1 MVEVGSELVK
11 SGSSQD
17 PPQGQV
23 TRRSSHRLDEEVLVD
38 AQPPMGFTRALIIT
52 TACTLA
58 MVMSGASISIALP
71 DIGVD
76 LGISQSE
83 LQWLIS
89 SYALTSG
96 CFLLLFGR
104 LADLFGRKKVFL
116 AGTVWSL
123 AWSLGSG
130 FAPNSIALNV
140 MRALHGMGSAAT
152 VPSAVSRD
160 GGKVYTLTSLMPFSQ
175 KIGILAHEFPPSRS
189 RSITFATF
197 SAGAPLGGA
206 IGFVIGGVMTEYTSV
221 AWRGVF
227 YVSAGVAGLTML
239 AAALAIHKDEP
250 STEKDRRVDWVGA
263 VLSTTALVLLTFSL
277 AQSSSVKDG
286 WRTPYIP
293 AVLVVSVL
301 LLVCFVSW
309 EYYLETR
316 TTHPPL
322 MRLGLWTRA
331 NGRFAAVQLIV
342 FFDWA
347 CFTTWLFFVTVGT
360 TVRVLPM
367 AVSGLLCNLVV
378 ALVVGRISGTALI
391 AFGCFFTA
399 LASLLFALIVP
410 SASYWA
416 FGFPAAAVVVFGAD
430 FMFATGSLFVAKIAL
445 PHEQSLAG
453 GIFNTVNQLG
463 TAFGLAIAS
472 VVSDTVHRRALRE
485 SGDELGSLLR
495 GYRAAFWTCF
505 GFGTVVGQ
513 EGPSIACKFQLP
525 AQGWMSIDEGRNT
538 QPCPSSE
545 HERRSTSPRLITW
558 MQAMTRFKTILL
570 ILFSAPLL
578 CSAAPSPKNTHS
590 ASRSGHHARLYTRFG
605 SQGVNLWNLHS
616 QLIGNKVQAGGDRES
631 QQFLLSDASGGKDKL
646 LKAQYFK
653 QPLDHFDKSVNGTF
667 GQRYWVNK
675 EYYEPGGPVFV
686 LDGGETSGEDRLPF
700 LQTGILAI
708 LANATKGLGIVLE
721 HRYYGESI
729 PVADFSTD
737 SMRWLTNAQA
747 LQDSANFIANVKIE
761 GLDYNVTAPG
771 TKWIYYG
778 GSYAGARAA
787 HMRVLYPHLVH
798 GAIASSAVT
807 HAAIDYWEYADA
819 VRRTADPVCIGHLT
833 TAIQAIDDLLST
845 RVLAKSLKSWF
856 ELGELES
863 DQDFVS
869 VLMSPIG
876 YVQGQNWDSAVGSD
890 EWSRFCAA
898 LGSGG
903 ADSTLGWVRVPAV
916 VSNFAKWVRE
926 ASPTT
931 TRYRVYR
938 MLNSIGVEQEI
949 VSRCRHSQTVEEC
962 FGTRDDS
969 KFRLTDLGQEWR
981 AWTWQGA
988 PPNQAYPTIVSRR
1001 LTLDYTSAICR
1012 QAFPPGEHISVPD
1025 WPNVTAVNALGDYG
1039 LSADRLAFID
1049 GDEDPWLPA
1058 TPHSPHAPERAD
1070 TVLRPFKL
1078 IRTGVHHHDENGVEP
1093 HSEEPAHIQAIHRQE
1108 IEFVKAWLKGTTD

>member
-1 MVEVGSELVK
+1 MANVDNESTK
-11 SGSSQD
+11 SGSTQE
-17 PPQGQV
+17 PV
-23 TRRSSHRLDEEVLVD
+23 TRQSSRTLDEEVPVD
-38 AQPPMGFTRALIIT
+38 APPPMGFARALIIT
-52 TACTLA
+52 LACTLA
-58 MVMSGASISIALP
+58 MVNNVMSGASISIALP
-71 DIGVD
+71 DIGAD
-76 LGISQSE
+76 LGISQAE

-116 AGTVWSL
+116 AGTLWSL

-152 VPSAVSRD
+152 VPSA
-160 GGKVYTLTSLMPFSQ
+160 
-175 KIGILAHEFPPSRS
+175 IGILAHEFPPSRA
-189 RSITFATF
+189 RSIAFATF

-227 YVSAGVAGLTML
+227 YVSAGISGVTML
-239 AAALAIHKDEP
+239 AAALAIHKDKP

-263 VLSTTALVLLTFSL
+263 AISTTALVLLTFSL
-277 AQSSSVKDG
+277 AQSSSAKNG
-286 WRTPYIP
+286 WKTPYIP
-293 AVLVVSVL
+293 VILVISVL
-301 LLVCFVSW
+301 LLGCFIAW
-309 EYYLETR
+309 EHYLETR

-331 NGRFAAVQLIV
+331 KGRFATMQLIV
-342 FFDWA
+342 FFGWA
-347 CFTTWLFFVTVGT
+347 CFTTWIFFVTLYYQEYRGISPVGT

-367 AVSGLLCNLVV
+367 TVSGLLCNLVV

-399 LASLLFALIVP
+399 LASLLFAVIIP

-416 FGFPAAAVVVFGAD
+416 FGFPAATVVVFGAD
-430 FMFATGSLFVAKIAL
+430 FLAISMFATGSIFVAKIAL

-472 VVSDTVHRRALRE
+472 VVSDSVHRKTLRE

-505 GFGTVVGQ
+505 GFGAVDGT
-513 EGPSIACKFQLP
+513 
-525 AQGWMSIDEGRNT
+525 AQSDEDLEN
-538 QPCPSSE
+538 QQFIFSS
-545 HERRSTSPRLITW
+545 S
-558 MQAMTRFKTILL
+558 
-570 ILFSAPLL
+570 
-578 CSAAPSPKNTHS
+578 
-590 ASRSGHHARLYTRFG
+590 
-605 SQGVNLWNLHS
+605 
-616 QLIGNKVQAGGDRES
+616 GNK
-631 QQFLLSDASGGKDKL
+631 FP
-646 LKAQYFK
+646 KAHYFE
-653 QPLDHFDKSVNGTF
+653 QPLDHFDKSVNRTF
-667 GQRYWVNK
+667 GQ
-675 EYYEPGGPVFV
+675 
-686 LDGGETSGEDRLPF
+686 RLPF

-721 HRYYGESI
+721 HRYYGKSI
-729 PVADFSTD
+729 PVGDFSTD

-747 LQDSANFIANVKIE
+747 LQDSANFIANVRIDD
-761 GLDYNVTAPG
+761 LDHNVTAPH

-787 HMRVLYPHLVH
+787 HMRVLYPHLVY

-833 TAIQAIDDLLST
+833 TAIQVIDDVLST
-845 RVLAKSLKSWF
+845 RVLSRSLKSWF
-856 ELGELES
+856 GLGALES

-869 VLMSPIG
+869 VLMTPVG
-876 YVQGQNWDSAVGSD
+876 YVQDQNWDSAIGSD
-890 EWSRFCAA
+890 EWSRFCAV
-898 LGSGG
+898 LGGG
-903 ADSTLGWVRVPAV
+903 GDDSTLGR
-916 VSNFAKWVRE
+916 
-926 ASPTT
+926 
-931 TRYRVYR
+931 
-938 MLNSIGVEQEI
+938 
-949 VSRCRHSQTVEEC
+949 C

-969 KFRLTDLGQEWR
+969 KFQLTDLDQEWR
-981 AWTWQGA
+981 AWTWQVCTEWGYFVGA
-988 PPNQAYPTIVSRR
+988 PPNKAHPTIVSRR
-1001 LTLDYTSAICR
+1001 LTLEYTSAICK
-1012 QAFPPGEHISVPD
+1012 QAFPPGTHIVVPE
-1025 WPNVTAVNALGDYG
+1025 WPNVTVVNALGDYG
-1039 LSADRLAFID
+1039 LAADRLAFID

-1058 TPHSPHAPERAD
+1058 TPHSPHAPERGD
-1070 TVLRPFKL
+1070 TTARPFKL
-1078 IRTGVHHHDENGVEP
+1078 IRTGVHHHDQNGVEP
-1093 HSEEPAHIQAIHRQE
+1093 HSKEPGQIQAIHRQE
-1108 IEFVKAWLKGTTD
+1108 IEFVGAWLKGTTD